1 MNKQN
6 IFIDFDGT
14 ICFDY
19 FWRSAPQEVNK
30 IITKFL
36 FQDNT
41 TLIENWMRGN
51 LSSENIVTLIAEN
64 TGLNYDLIYNI
75 LVKDCQNMY
84 ISPELLQ
91 AISDLGKNNTTILI
105 TDNMDC
111 FNRFTKPALQLEK
124 YFSYVFNSY
133 DFGILKDDTTS
144 GGLFKKVC
152 DIYKFDITK
161 SVLVDNSEEN
171 CTIFTKLGGRAV
183 LVKNSDDTLS
193 ILQTIY

>member
-19 FWRSAPQEVNK
+19 FWRSASQEVNK

-64 TGLNYDLIYNI
+64 TGLDYDLIY
-75 LVKDCQNMY
+75 
-84 ISPELLQ
+84 
-91 AISDLGKNNTTILI
+91 
-105 TDNMDC
+105 
-111 FNRFTKPALQLEK
+111 
-124 YFSYVFNSY
+124 
-133 DFGILKDDTTS
+133 
-144 GGLFKKVC
+144 
-152 DIYKFDITK
+152 DI
-161 SVLVDNSEEN
+161 
-171 CTIFTKLGGRAV
+171 
-183 LVKNSDDTLS
+183 
-193 ILQTIY
+193 

>member
-51 LSSENIVTLIAEN
+51 LSSKNIVTLIAEN
-64 TGLNYDLIYNI
+64 TGLDYDLIYDI

-111 FNRFTKPALQLEK
+111 FNHFTKPALRLEK

-171 CTIFTKLGGRAV
+171 CTIFTKLGGRAF

>member
-19 FWRSAPQEVNK
+19 FWRSVPQEINK
-30 IITKFL
+30 AITKFL
-36 FQDNT
+36 FQDNVQ
-41 TLIENWMRGN
+41 LIENWMRGKL
-51 LSSENIVTLIAEN
+51 LSEDIAALIAEN
-64 TGLNYDLIYNI
+64 TGLAYALIYDSLI
-75 LVKDCQNMY
+75 KDCQNMH

-124 YFSYVFNSY
+124 YFSFIFNSC

-152 DIYKFDITK
+152 DIYKFDIKK
-161 SVLVDNSEEN
+161 SVLLDNSEKN
-171 CTIFTKLGGRAV
+171 CAIFSKLGGTAF
-183 LVKNSDDTLS
+183 LVKSHKETLS
-193 ILQTIY
+193 ILQTLK